1 MSETKLLWSIPEL
14 RKKILFTLAMMLLF
28 RLGCAIPVPFINADM
43 LSALFSTGNAFDYL
57 NLMSGGALSQ
67 CAILA
72 LGVTPYINASI
83 IVQLLGVAIPSWG
96 EARKDPEGRKKL
108 EKYTKILSV
117 ALAVGLSIGYMVV
130 LSRYGALEYN
140 SGLAQFFAGT
150 VIVSCFVAGSQF
162 VLWLGKKIDDNGIG
176 NGVSLLIFTGI
187 MARWDSVIA
196 ISQNTVY
203 GLQNGQWL
211 VLVTLAL
218 SVVLLLASIW
228 FVVYVSGSE
237 RRIPIQYAGRVVGR
251 SHYRSMGSYIP
262 LKLMMSGV
270 LPVIFA
276 STILSIPQTIAMFVS
291 AEKHPELVSAIMSF
305 NSTNLIWCILYVIF
319 IFFFN
324 YFYVSIQYDA
334 VEMANNLRTNGG
346 IIPGRRPGKPTSDFI
361 SKAMKQ
367 IAGTGSVALTL
378 IALAPIVAQGITGV
392 YMPLSG
398 TSLLIVV
405 GVATELVTS
414 LDSYATVRNHKG
426 FLA

>member
-1 MSETKLLWSIPEL
+1 MSKAKMLWSIPEL
-14 RKKILFTLAMMLLF
+14 RKKILFTVAMLLLF
-28 RLGCAIPVPFINADM
+28 RLGCAIPVPFINSSM
-43 LSALFSTGNAFDYL
+43 LTALFSTGNTFDYL

-67 CAILA
+67 CAVLA

-83 IVQLLGVAIPSWG
+83 IIQLMSVVIPSWG
-96 EARKDPEGRKKL
+96 EARKDAEGQKKI
-108 EKYTKILSV
+108 EMYTKILS
-117 ALAVGLSIGYMVV
+117 AILASILSLGYMFV
-130 LSRYGALEYN
+130 LGRYGALEYT
-140 SGLAQFFAGT
+140 SGFAKVFSGA
-150 VIVSCFVAGSQF
+150 VIVTCFVAGSQF
-162 VLWLGKKIDDNGIG
+162 VLWLGKKIDEYGIG
-176 NGVSLLIFTGI
+176 NGVSLLIFAGI
-187 MARWDSVIA
+187 VARWHSVIA
-196 ISQNTVY
+196 IAQNTVL
-203 GLQNGQWL
+203 GLKEGQWL
-211 VLVTLAL
+211 VLATLIL
-218 SVVLLLASIW
+218 SVALLLVSIW

-237 RRIPIQYAGRVVGR
+237 RRIPIKYAGRVVGR
-251 SHYRSMGSYIP
+251 SQYRSMGSYLP

-276 STILSIPQTIAMFVS
+276 STVLSIPQTIAMFMK
-291 AEKHPELVSAIMSF
+291 AEKHPVLIEGLMSF
-305 NSTNLIWCILYVIF
+305 NSTNLVWCILYVVF

-346 IIPGRRPGKPTSDFI
+346 TVLGRRPGKPTSDFI
-361 SKAMKQ
+361 SKAMNQ

-378 IALAPIVAQGITGV
+378 IALAPIIAQGITGV

-405 GVATELVTS
+405 GVATELVAA

>member
-1 MSETKLLWSIPEL
+1 MSKTKMLWFIPEL
-14 RKKILFTLAMMLLF
+14 RKKILFTVAMLLLF

-43 LSALFSTGNAFDYL
+43 LTALFSTGNAFDYL

-83 IVQLLGVAIPSWG
+83 IIQLMSVVIPSWG
-96 EARKDPEGRKKL
+96 EARKDSEGQKKI
-108 EKYTKILSV
+108 EMYTKILSTI
-117 ALAVGLSIGYMVV
+117 LAAILSLGYMFV
-130 LSRYGALEYN
+130 LGRYGALEYT
-140 SGLAQFFAGT
+140 SGFAKVFSGA
-150 VIVSCFVAGSQF
+150 VIVTCFVAGSQF
-162 VLWLGKKIDDNGIG
+162 VLWLGKKIDEYGIG
-176 NGVSLLIFTGI
+176 NGVSLLIFAGI
-187 MARWDSVIA
+187 VARWHSVIA
-196 ISQNTVY
+196 IAQNTVL
-203 GLQNGQWL
+203 GLKEGQWM

-218 SVVLLLASIW
+218 SVVLLLVSIW

-251 SHYRSMGSYIP
+251 SQYRSMGSYLP

-276 STILSIPQTIAMFVS
+276 STVLSIPQTIAMFMN
-291 AEKHPELVSAIMSF
+291 AEKHPDMVKALMSF
-305 NSTNLIWCILYVIF
+305 NSTNIVWCLLYVVL

-334 VEMANNLRTNGG
+334 VEMANNLRMNGG
-346 IIPGRRPGKPTSDFI
+346 MIPGRRPGKPTSEFI
-361 SKAMKQ
+361 AKAMNQ

-378 IALAPIVAQGITGV
+378 IAVAPIVAQGITGV

-405 GVATELVTS
+405 GVATELVTA